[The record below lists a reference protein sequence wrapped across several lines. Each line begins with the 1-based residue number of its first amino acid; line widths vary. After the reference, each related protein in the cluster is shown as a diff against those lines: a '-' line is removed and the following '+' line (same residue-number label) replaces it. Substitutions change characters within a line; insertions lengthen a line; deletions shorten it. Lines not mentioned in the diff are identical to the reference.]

1 MDLLNFVVLAFE
13 IIYYSLFM
21 KSIKREGKFWK
32 YVVIFILITL
42 LTLLFGSKTLL
53 VYWMYIFIPI
63 ILMKYIFKIDVKLFD
78 IFMIL
83 LVLIVKII
91 IEGTIVL
98 LFKNLLGFTTITF
111 IFEILKILVI
121 LLLGKIFNKIYL
133 KGIEIWNNNNFYI
146 RYFTSILL
154 IIYTI
159 ITVLSIAFF

>member
-1 MDLLNFVVLAFE
+1 MDLLNFIVLAFE

-32 YVVIFILITL
+32 YVVIFTLITL
-42 LTLLFGSKTLL
+42 LTLLFGNKTLL
-53 VYWMYIFIPI
+53 VYWMYVFIPI
-63 ILMKYIFKIDVKLFD
+63 ILMKYIFKIDSKLFD

-98 LFKNLLGFTTITF
+98 LFKDLLNFTIITF
-111 IFEILKILVI
+111 IFEFLKILAI
-121 LLLGKIFNKIYL
+121 LLLGKIFNKVYL

-159 ITVLSIAFF
+159 ITVLSITFF

>member
-32 YVVIFILITL
+32 YVVIFTLITL
-42 LTLLFGSKTLL
+42 LTLLFGNKTIL
-53 VYWMYIFIPI
+53 VYWMYVFIPI
-63 ILMKYIFKIDVKLFD
+63 ILMKYIFKIDSKLFD

-98 LFKNLLGFTTITF
+98 LFKDLLNFTIITF
-111 IFEILKILVI
+111 IFEFLKILAI
-121 LLLGKIFNKIYL
+121 LLLGKIFNKVYL

>member
-21 KSIKREGKFWK
+21 KSIKREGKFWE

-42 LTLLFGSKTLL
+42 LTLLFGNKTLL